1 MAAVKSTAN
10 KVGKVARRTAGKA
23 GHAVK
28 VTAAKAGS
36 VALTTAGKAGG
47 VALTTAGK
55 AGSAAKTT
63 ASKAKGPSPNPMTN
77 LIIADIALRGGGR
90 LLRHVVETTLLGVKY
105 TPDKARQIVKGRSMT
120 QSLIGTAVARVA
132 TRSVPGALLVGGGL
146 IAKTLYDRA
155 KGNRARGKGEAKLHE
170 MAQEGQE

>member
-28 VTAAKAGS
+28 VTAAKAGG

-47 VALTTAGK
+47 VALTTVGK

-146 IAKTLYDRA
+146 IAKTLYDLSQDRRKA
-155 KGNRARGKGEAKLHE
+155 QAEGAREVEEQADKA
-170 MAQEGQE
+170 